1 MILLHFLQV
10 RQLREANKEPYAF
23 SFARTHLAAA
33 LHDEHRDLPP
43 GSVAE
48 LAAPVAVAGRVRARR
63 VMGKLA
69 FISIQDDSG
78 QIQLYVDKKQLD
90 AEQPGSFACVSST
103 PYAIRKHQNDQISTG
118 SAGRLWD
125 ISSTK
130 VLKSKLCLRRRTSK
144 MFVRCWEVY
153 VCGRL

>member
-1 MILLHFLQV
+1 MQV

-33 LHDEHRDLPP
+33 LHSEHTDLPA

-90 AEQPGSFACVSST
+90 AEQPGSFACVSSQSMRS
-103 PYAIRKHQNDQISTG
+103 PQAPQ
-118 SAGRLWD
+118 
-125 ISSTK
+125 
-130 VLKSKLCLRRRTSK
+130 
-144 MFVRCWEVY
+144 
-153 VCGRL
+153 